1 MCYNQYVL
9 KSKYGTVIEKVR
21 LGMKTI
27 AIIDDDIH
35 IGNMLEELLIK
46 EGYGVL
52 RAYSGTEALLLLSRK
67 TPDLILLDLM
77 LPGLSG
83 EDILPKIKSVPVIV
97 VSAKVDVDHK
107 VKLLLDGA
115 VDYVTKP
122 FHIRELL
129 ARITVALRGAT
140 VSTALLRYDGIIL
153 NTANFSVSA
162 EGKDVKLTR
171 TEYAI
176 LKYLM
181 MNGTQAV
188 SKSQLLDSISLDTPD
203 CTENSLKIHVSNLRK
218 KLREASGKDYIE
230 AVWGI
235 GFRLKA

>member
-1 MCYNQYVL
+1 MCYNQNDFDP
-9 KSKYGTVIEKVR
+9 KKTVIEKVR

-35 IGNMLEELLIK
+35 IGNMLEEVLAK

-107 VKLLLDGA
+107 VSLLLEGA

-162 EGKDVKLTR
+162 DGKDVKLTR

-176 LKYLM
+176 LKCLM
-181 MNGTQAV
+181 MNSTQAV

-235 GFRLKA
+235 GFRLKE